1 MRLLHLD
8 SSILTDTSV
17 SRQLTAQVVQD
28 LHAAIDDLH
37 ATYRDLA
44 AVPIEHLSG
53 AIAAGFR
60 PLPQPASDAALVAEH
75 ALSEQLVEEF
85 LASDIV
91 VIGAPMYN
99 FSVPT
104 QLKAW
109 IDRIAQPGRTF
120 RYTANG
126 PEGLAGGKQLIV
138 ASSRGGMYTQG
149 PMASLDFQEAYLTAT
164 FGFLGVRDVHFV
176 RAENQSRGPEPA
188 AAALISAQ
196 ASIAD
201 VVRSVGRG
209 VARARVE
216 A

>member
-17 SRQLTAQVVQD
+17 SRRLTAQVVQD

-44 AVPIEHLSG
+44 AAPIAHLSG

-60 PLPQPASDAALVAEH
+60 PLPQPDSDAASVAEH
-75 ALSEQLVEEF
+75 ALSEQLVDEF

-120 RYTANG
+120 RYTNG

-138 ASSRGGMYTQG
+138 ASSRGGMYAQG

-164 FGFLGVRDVHFV
+164 FGFLGVRDVYFV
-176 RAENQSRGPEPA
+176 RAENQSRGPGPA

-201 VVRSVGRG
+201 VVRSVARG
-209 VARARVE
+209 VVHTRVE